1 MRLRSLRPPGRYRA
15 EETDRT
21 ALQHTEGLDRDVY
34 ITHARRTIK
43 KLPVSKLH
51 PCEIGNWSYSQESRS
66 SAVVRAP
73 TWILD

>member
-1 MRLRSLRPPGRYRA
+1 MRG
-15 EETDRT
+15 
-21 ALQHTEGLDRDVY
+21 RDVY

-51 PCEIGNWSYSQESRS
+51 PCEIGNWKYSQDSRS
-66 SAVVRAP
+66 SVVVRIP